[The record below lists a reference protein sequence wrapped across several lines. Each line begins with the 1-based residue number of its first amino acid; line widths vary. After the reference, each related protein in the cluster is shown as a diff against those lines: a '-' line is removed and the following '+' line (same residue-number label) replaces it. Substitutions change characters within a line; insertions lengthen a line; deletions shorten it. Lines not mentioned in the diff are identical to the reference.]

1 MKWDTVVTAVAVV
14 VATILVGWICHKIG
28 HWLLMAVKQS
38 FAQVVVVAMA
48 PEMTHLSKQVT
59 SSLDEMTAQN
69 TKEHAATAARLSAL
83 EAAVQRN
90 EEGLANVQA
99 TISRSSSART
109 RVGDRDKGH
118 P

>member
-59 SSLDEMTAQN
+59 SSLDELAAKN
-69 TKEHAATAARLSAL
+69 TKEHEQTSARLATL
-83 EAAVQRN
+83 EAAVLRN

-99 TISRSSSART
+99 TIARSPSART
-109 RVGDRDKGH
+109 RAGDRDKGH